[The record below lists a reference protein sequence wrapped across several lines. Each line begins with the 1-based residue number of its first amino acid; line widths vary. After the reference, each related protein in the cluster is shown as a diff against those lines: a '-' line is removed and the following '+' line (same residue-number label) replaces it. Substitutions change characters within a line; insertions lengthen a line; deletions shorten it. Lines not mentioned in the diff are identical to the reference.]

1 MGGIMNGALAEI
13 FALERRDE
21 DRFTVQP
28 VESEMQRTFGGQVAA
43 QSLRAAQLTVPSE
56 RPVHSLHAYFIRGGQ
71 PAKPLHLDVRRTRDG
86 RTFSTRHV
94 TAVQDG
100 KAIFELVASF
110 QDPEDGE
117 EWQPSGPLGVPAPEE
132 LPSYRLPS
140 WFGDIPNFDVRPV
153 NPLGD
158 EEFPLRHPF
167 WFRSLEPV
175 EDASLNP
182 CVLTYVSDVAVV
194 DSSRA
199 PGSTAR
205 YATAVSLDHAVWFHR
220 PARAEEWLL
229 YSMDTHINH
238 GARGLARGTM
248 HTLDGTLVASISQE
262 TLLRPRA

>member
-1 MGGIMNGALAEI
+1 MGINEALAEI
-13 FALERRDE
+13 FALERQDE
-21 DRFTVQP
+21 DHFVVQP
-28 VESEMQRTFGGQVAA
+28 VDSEMQRTFGGQVAA
-43 QSLRAAQLTVPSE
+43 QSLRAAQLTVGAE
-56 RPVHSLHAYFIRGGQ
+56 RPAHSLHAYFIRGGQ

-110 QDPEDGE
+110 HDPEDGE
-117 EWQPSGPLGVPAPEE
+117 EWQPSEPLDVPRPEE

-140 WFGDIPNFDVRPV
+140 WFGDIPNFDIRPV
-153 NPLGD
+153 NPLRD

-167 WFRSLEPV
+167 WFRSLDEVAEP
-175 EDASLNP
+175 ALHP

-199 PGSTAR
+199 PGSAVR

-220 PARAEEWLL
+220 PARADEWLL
-229 YSMDTHINH
+229 YSMDSSINH

-248 HTLDGTLVASISQE
+248 RTLDGTLVASIAQE
-262 TLLRPRA
+262 TLLRPAR